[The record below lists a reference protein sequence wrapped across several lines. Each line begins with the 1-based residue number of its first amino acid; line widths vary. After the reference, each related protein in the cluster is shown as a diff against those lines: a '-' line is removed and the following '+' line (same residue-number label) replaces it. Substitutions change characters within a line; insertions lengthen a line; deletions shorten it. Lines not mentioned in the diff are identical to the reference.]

1 MKIVEVFE
9 GNLFQAQM
17 IKNLMEKDG
26 IESFLKDELVGTRNP
41 VWRPGSGVRVMV
53 SDLNYDRARLIAD
66 EFEKNLKSK

>member
-17 IKNLMEKDG
+17 VKNLIENDG

-53 SDLNYDRARLIAD
+53 SDLDYDRARLIAD
-66 EFEKNLKSK
+66 EFEKKI

>member
-17 IKNLMEKDG
+17 IKNLMEIDD

-53 SDLNYDRARLIAD
+53 SDLDYDRARLIVD

>member
-17 IKNLMEKDG
+17 VKNLIENDG
-26 IESFLKDELVGTRNP
+26 IESFFKDELVGTRNP

-53 SDLNYDRARLIAD
+53 SDLDYDRARLIVD
-66 EFEKNLKSK
+66 EFEKKI

>member
-17 IKNLMEKDG
+17 VKNLIENDG
-26 IESFLKDELVGTRNP
+26 IESILKDELIGTRSP
-41 VWRPGSGVRVMV
+41 VWRPGGGVRVMV
-53 SDLNYDRARLIAD
+53 SDLEYDRARLIVD